1 MKIHII
7 GAGEVGRHMAL
18 SLSADGHDVTLVEQD
33 ECVAHELDA
42 QLDAQVLVGNGC
54 SPSDLAES
62 GVAECELFLALT
74 SCNNANL
81 VSCSIAKQL
90 GAPKALCR
98 VHPSLQREEWMFDF
112 RKQFNVDYIFS
123 SERLSSIELAKSICN
138 PTSMV
143 VEEIARGKIELQQVV
158 VSELS
163 DSVGKSLLELN
174 PPGRVRVAAVTRG
187 DESFVP
193 NADTVIH
200 TGDRLT
206 VVGEPRKLRGVVT
219 KLLDDM
225 VAPSKQKVVIFGGGE
240 YGHALAEMLQSWDFK
255 TRILE
260 ENPARA
266 QLLAEILQ
274 NIQIIN
280 VDATSLTEL
289 REEQVGEA
297 DFFVACSANDEDNV
311 MTCLQAHSLGTKHCL
326 TLIHRADYADAISA
340 NGQHLGINAAVSPRE
355 ATRLELM
362 RFVTGDRYHVFKELA
377 EGEIIEMTV
386 PERSV
391 VSGKKISE
399 IAWPSGSIVVALI
412 RDSKAVVPDAQD
424 VVECGDNL
432 YAMVA
437 PEAKKL
443 FINLVSKKS

>member
-1 MKIHII
+1 
-7 GAGEVGRHMAL
+7 
-18 SLSADGHDVTLVEQD
+18 
-33 ECVAHELDA
+33 
-42 QLDAQVLVGNGC
+42 
-54 SPSDLAES
+54 
-62 GVAECELFLALT
+62 
-74 SCNNANL
+74 
-81 VSCSIAKQL
+81 
-90 GAPKALCR
+90 
-98 VHPSLQREEWMFDF
+98 
-112 RKQFNVDYIFS
+112 
-123 SERLSSIELAKSICN
+123 
-138 PTSMV
+138 
-143 VEEIARGKIELQQVV
+143 
-158 VSELS
+158 
-163 DSVGKSLLELN
+163 
-174 PPGRVRVAAVTRG
+174 
-187 DESFVP
+187 
-193 NADTVIH
+193 
-200 TGDRLT
+200 
-206 VVGEPRKLRGVVT
+206 
-219 KLLDDM
+219 
-225 VAPSKQKVVIFGGGE
+225 
-240 YGHALAEMLQSWDFK
+240 MLQSWDFK

-326 TLIHRADYADAISA
+326 TLIHRADYADAISD